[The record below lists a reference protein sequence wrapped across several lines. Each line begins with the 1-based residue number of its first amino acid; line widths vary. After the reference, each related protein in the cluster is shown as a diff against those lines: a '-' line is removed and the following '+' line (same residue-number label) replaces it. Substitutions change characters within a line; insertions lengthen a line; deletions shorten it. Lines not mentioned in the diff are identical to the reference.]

1 MSSFRMNIEN
11 LFSRRCSFC
20 SSTEHDI
27 RVCDS
32 HLIPSIDHR
41 LSEGFYMIKRQGEIL
56 GAREEDIKERF
67 IVWAMELL
75 YVNDLRVFAVTTIG
89 SPASGY
95 TKRQYAEDAYN
106 IFKTLIPRV
115 RQGVF
120 MNRAIEEMN
129 ATHAEQANTNISTS
143 LNISVNVNDDVSNSN
158 NNAASGGSGREEEE
172 EITWSIV
179 RTPSRDIE
187 MMPLPSIRT
196 SRTERIR
203 ERRARDTMNYIPSPQ
218 FVDVVRSL
226 LYEMDMEADF
236 IPFSDNSDSNSNVTK
251 KYNIV
256 AVLQAQVE
264 VDSVE
269 AQVCEC
275 CICLNNE
282 VNRSEIVKLNCEH
295 LFCGECIITTLKKHN
310 KSSEVKPCCA
320 LCRATISQI
329 AVNDSEILTKF
340 QELLS

>member
-41 LSEGFYMIKRQGEIL
+41 LSEGFYMIKRQGDIL

-115 RQGVF
+115 RQGVLL
-120 MNRAIEEMN
+120 NRAVEEMN

-143 LNISVNVNDDVSNSN
+143 VDISVNVNDDVSSNSNSN
-158 NNAASGGSGREEEE
+158 NNAASGGLREEE

-218 FVDVVRSL
+218 FVNVVRSL

-236 IPFSDNSDSNSNVTK
+236 IPFSNNSDSNSNVTK

-256 AVLQAQVE
+256 AVLESQVE
-264 VDSVE
+264 VD
-269 AQVCEC
+269 AAVCEC

-282 VNRSEIVKLNCEH
+282 VNRSEIVKLNCDH

-310 KSSEVKPCCA
+310 KSSELKPCCA
-320 LCRATISQI
+320 LCRAPISQI
-329 AVNDSEILTKF
+329 AVNDNEILTKF

>member
-1 MSSFRMNIEN
+1 MNIEN

-89 SPASGY
+89 SPATGY

-115 RQGVF
+115 RQGVLL
-120 MNRAIEEMN
+120 NRAMEEMN

-143 LNISVNVNDDVSNSN
+143 VDISVNVNDDVSNN
-158 NNAASGGSGREEEE
+158 NNNSSNGGLVEEEE

-218 FVDVVRSL
+218 FVNVVRSL

-236 IPFSDNSDSNSNVTK
+236 IPFSDNSDSNVTK
-251 KYNIV
+251 KFNIV
-256 AVLQAQVE
+256 ATLETQAAA
-264 VDSVE
+264 ST
-269 AQVCEC
+269 ATAVCEC

-320 LCRATISQI
+320 LCRAPISQI
-329 AVNDSEILTKF
+329 TVNDSEILTKF

>member
-1 MSSFRMNIEN
+1 MNIEN

-41 LSEGFYMIKRQGEIL
+41 LSEGFYMIKRQGDIL

-115 RQGVF
+115 RQGVLL
-120 MNRAIEEMN
+120 NRAVEEMN

-143 LNISVNVNDDVSNSN
+143 VDISVNVNDDVSNSN
-158 NNAASGGSGREEEE
+158 SNSSGLREEEE

-218 FVDVVRSL
+218 FVNVVRSL

-236 IPFSDNSDSNSNVTK
+236 IPFSNNSDSNVTK
-251 KYNIV
+251 KYNIL
-256 AVLQAQVE
+256 AVLESQVE
-264 VDSVE
+264 VDAVE

-282 VNRSEIVKLNCEH
+282 VNRSEIVKLNCDH

-320 LCRATISQI
+320 LCRAPISQI
-329 AVNDSEILTKF
+329 AVNDNTILTKF

>member
-1 MSSFRMNIEN
+1 MNIEN

-27 RVCDS
+27 RTCDS

-67 IVWAMELL
+67 IVWAMDLL
-75 YVNDLRVFAVTTIG
+75 YVNDLRVFVVTTIG

-115 RQGVF
+115 RQGVLL
-120 MNRAIEEMN
+120 NTAVEEMN

-143 LNISVNVNDDVSNSN
+143 LDISVNVNDDVSNSN
-158 NNAASGGSGREEEE
+158 NNTASGGLVEEEE
-172 EITWSIV
+172 EVTWSID

-196 SRTERIR
+196 SRSNRIR
-203 ERRARDTMNYIPSPQ
+203 ERRAQETMSYIPSAQ
-218 FVDVVRSL
+218 FVNVVRNL
-226 LYEMDMEADF
+226 LYEMDTEADF
-236 IPFSDNSDSNSNVTK
+236 IPFSNNSDSNITK

-256 AVLQAQVE
+256 AVLQSHAATE
-264 VDSVE
+264 EKES
-269 AQVCEC
+269 CEC

-282 VNRSEIVKLNCEH
+282 VNRSDIVKLNCEH
-295 LFCGECIITTLKKHN
+295 QFCGECIITTLKKHN

-320 LCRATISQI
+320 LCRAPISQI

>member
-1 MSSFRMNIEN
+1 
-11 LFSRRCSFC
+11 
-20 SSTEHDI
+20 
-27 RVCDS
+27 
-32 HLIPSIDHR
+32 
-41 LSEGFYMIKRQGEIL
+41 MIKRQGEIL

-115 RQGVF
+115 RQGVLL
-120 MNRAIEEMN
+120 NRAVEEMN

-143 LNISVNVNDDVSNSN
+143 VDISVNVNDDISNSN
-158 NNAASGGSGREEEE
+158 TASGGSVEEEE

-196 SRTERIR
+196 SRMERIR

-218 FVDVVRSL
+218 FVNVVRSL

-236 IPFSDNSDSNSNVTK
+236 IPFSDNSDSDSNVTK

-256 AVLQAQVE
+256 AVLEAAAAVE
-264 VDSVE
+264 S
-269 AQVCEC
+269 AVCEC

-282 VNRSEIVKLNCEH
+282 VNRSEIVKLNCDH

-320 LCRATISQI
+320 LCRAPISQI
-329 AVNDSEILTKF
+329 AVNDNTILTKF

>member
-20 SSTEHDI
+20 SSTQHDI
-27 RVCDS
+27 RFCDS
-32 HLIPSIDHR
+32 HLIPSIDNR

-67 IVWAMELL
+67 IVWAMELFYL
-75 YVNDLRVFAVTTIG
+75 NDLRVFAVTTIG

-120 MNRAIEEMN
+120 INRAIEEMN

-143 LNISVNVNDDVSNSN
+143 LDISVNVNDDVSNSN
-158 NNAASGGSGREEEE
+158 SGGSGREEEE
-172 EITWSIV
+172 EVTWSID

-196 SRTERIR
+196 SRSNRIR
-203 ERRARDTMNYIPSPQ
+203 EQRARDTMNYIPSPH
-218 FVDVVRSL
+218 FVNVVRNL
-226 LYEMDMEADF
+226 LYEMDVEADF
-236 IPFSDNSDSNSNVTK
+236 IPFSNNSDSDSNITK

-256 AVLQAQVE
+256 ATLEALVE
-264 VDSVE
+264 VDAAV
-269 AQVCEC
+269 VCEC

-295 LFCGECIITTLKKHN
+295 QFCGECVINILKKHN
-310 KSSEVKPCCA
+310 KSSELKPCCA
-320 LCRATISQI
+320 LCRAPISQI
-329 AVNDSEILTKF
+329 AVNDNEILTKF

>member
-41 LSEGFYMIKRQGEIL
+41 LSEGFYMIKRQGDIL

-115 RQGVF
+115 RQGVLL
-120 MNRAIEEMN
+120 NRAVEEMN

-143 LNISVNVNDDVSNSN
+143 VDISVNVNDDVSNSN
-158 NNAASGGSGREEEE
+158 SNSSGLREEEE

-218 FVDVVRSL
+218 FVNVVRSL

-236 IPFSDNSDSNSNVTK
+236 IPFSNNSDSNVTK
-251 KYNIV
+251 KYNIL
-256 AVLQAQVE
+256 AVLESQVE
-264 VDSVE
+264 VDAVE

-282 VNRSEIVKLNCEH
+282 VNRSEIVKLNCDH

-320 LCRATISQI
+320 LCRAPISQI
-329 AVNDSEILTKF
+329 AVNDNEILTKF